1 MCIYFQDGKT
11 HTKTEKSMTQKEL
24 FKRYGIKLPH
34 DLGKPLYVQNIEI
47 KKQFFQEIWKRIGA
61 LIFVLFGSMVSL
73 VLAYSTWQTHDVW
86 HGIIALFFS
95 GFLFATAM
103 LVRSFLHVTLYAV
116 ADKGIARYTLHLS
129 KRLIK
134 TELCYFSPSMQC
146 EIKEGYVDP
155 HSPISK
161 KGYKIE
167 ALWKEEN
174 RTLFSLSYLKDEEPK
189 SDKEAFDEAVK
200 AFRMY
205 HGISLSNHKAQ

>member
-1 MCIYFQDGKT
+1 MCAYFQDGKT
-11 HTKTEKSMTQKEL
+11 RIEPEKSMTTKEL

-34 DLGKPLYVQNIEI
+34 ALGKPLYVQNIEI

-73 VLAYSTWQTHDVW
+73 VMAYSTWQTHDVW

-95 GFLFATAM
+95 GFLFA
-103 LVRSFLHVTLYAV
+103 
-116 ADKGIARYTLHLS
+116 
-129 KRLIK
+129 
-134 TELCYFSPSMQC
+134 FSPSMQC

-167 ALWKEEN
+167 ALWKEEKC
-174 RTLFSLSYLKDEEPK
+174 TVFSLSYLKDEEPK

-205 HGISLSNHKAQ
+205 HAISLSNHKTQ

>member
-1 MCIYFQDGKT
+1 
-11 HTKTEKSMTQKEL
+11 MTQKEL

-73 VLAYSTWQTHDVW
+73 VMAYSTWQTHDVW
-86 HGIIALFFS
+86 HGMIALFFS

-134 TELCYFSPSMQC
+134 TELCTFLLQC
-146 EIKEGYVDP
+146 SVK
-155 HSPISK
+155 SK
-161 KGYKIE
+161 KGMSIHTAPFPK
-167 ALWKEEN
+167 
-174 RTLFSLSYLKDEEPK
+174 KDTK
-189 SDKEAFDEAVK
+189 
-200 AFRMY
+200 
-205 HGISLSNHKAQ
+205 